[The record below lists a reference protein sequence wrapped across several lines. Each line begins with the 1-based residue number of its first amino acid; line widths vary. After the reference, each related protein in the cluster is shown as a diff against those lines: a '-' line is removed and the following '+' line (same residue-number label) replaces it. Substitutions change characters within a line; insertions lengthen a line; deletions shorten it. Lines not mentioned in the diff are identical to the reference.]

1 MRILICDDDKI
12 ILRQLYQYLT
22 EYFTRNHLPAPE
34 IAAYTR
40 GEALLADTGEADL
53 VFLDVEMSGISGI
66 SAGKAL
72 KAKHPKVIIF
82 IVTSFAEYLD
92 EAMRFQVFRYLS
104 KPIDKQRLF
113 RNLKDALQLYHTS
126 SAKIGIETRSGI
138 HTTDADDIILIETQ
152 NRKVLVHTTS
162 ATYEAVQPMRFFVE
176 ALSAPC
182 FFQPHKSFLV
192 NLGHVTDFDHSTI
205 SLDHGTHHAYLT
217 RRRYSQ
223 FKNAYLL
230 YLENIQ

>member
-1 MRILICDDDKI
+1 MRILICDDDKL

-22 EYFTRNHLPAPE
+22 EYFSRNHLPSPQ
-34 IAAYTR
+34 ITAYTR

-66 SAGKAL
+66 STGKAL

-126 SAKIGIETRSGI
+126 TAKVAIETKDGI
-138 HTTDADDIILIETQ
+138 HTVDAADIILIETQ
-152 NRKVLVHTTS
+152 NRKVLVHTT
-162 ATYEAVQPMRFFVE
+162 ADTYESIQPMRAWTE
-176 ALSAPC
+176 ALSVPC

-192 NLGHVTDFDHSTI
+192 NLGHVTDFDHTLI
-205 SLDHGTHHAYLT
+205 TLDHGAYHAYLT
-217 RRRYSQ
+217 RRRYTQ

-230 YLENIQ
+230 YLENVQ